1 MRRLKMSW
9 RSEGRQLICR
19 WLDSEE
25 PEKGDAISTQLG
37 GVDPAKE
44 DGGSCVGV
52 AVAGRVTGLAAAV
65 SESPSDLWAE

>member
-25 PEKGDAISTQLG
+25 TEKGTISTQLA

-44 DGGSCVGV
+44 DGGPSVGV
-52 AVAGRVTGLAAAV
+52 AVVGRVTGFGRSRERIAK
-65 SESPSDLWAE
+65 